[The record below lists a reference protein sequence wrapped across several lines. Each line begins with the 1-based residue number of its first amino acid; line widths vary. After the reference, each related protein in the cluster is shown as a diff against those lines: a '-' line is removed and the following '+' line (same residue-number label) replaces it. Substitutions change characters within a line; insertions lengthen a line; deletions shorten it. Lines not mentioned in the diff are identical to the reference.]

1 MASYTET
8 RLSSKPVRATWS
20 EPIRIQG
27 QLNIPD
33 PLIRFSASSDADE
46 TVIELV
52 KGGSYIFTAS
62 IARHPLWKK
71 GVSATGVPN

>member
-8 RLSSKPVRATWS
+8 RLSSQPVRATWS

-33 PLIRFSASSDADE
+33 PLIRFSASSDAYE
-46 TVIELV
+46 TGIELV
-52 KGGSYIFTAS
+52 KGGGVQNFSASLARQPPVEKGYIC
-62 IARHPLWKK
+62 H
-71 GVSATGVPN
+71 